1 MKRSLFALFALTIA
15 LQANAQS
22 NKQFCELACNHAN
35 KTHAAPEYSKWW
47 AGAQL
52 SQALLGDASDFNLNF
67 GLSGKVI
74 LNYVKISDV
83 HVIIYGNLAP
93 ARGLADG
100 TALDAINSQQSGL
113 GFGLSPYY
121 ILGDLGLKSLTLV
134 GEAEGKANDFGEASV
149 WTYRFSAGFDGSL
162 AALTLGSGL
171 NLSGKASYV
180 VVADQEKFQAVQSEI
195 AKNYWLFNA
204 NLILPLADRLG
215 LLFQGETTL
224 DTRPV
229 YRIGL
234 ILSTAL

>member
-1 MKRSLFALFALTIA
+1 MKSKLFILFALVASLAF
-15 LQANAQS
+15 AQS
-22 NKQFCELACNHAN
+22 GKQFCDLACSHEN
-35 KTHAAPEYSKWW
+35 KTHAAPEYNKWW

-52 SQALLGDASDFNLNF
+52 SQALLGDASDFNTNF
-67 GLSGKVI
+67 GLSGKVVM
-74 LNYVKISDV
+74 NYVKIGNA
-83 HVIIYGNLAP
+83 HVILYGNLAP
-93 ARGLADG
+93 AFGLADG

-204 NLILPLADRLG
+204 NLVLPLADRLG
-215 LLFQGETTL
+215 LLFQGESTL

-229 YRIGL
+229 FRIGL
-234 ILSTAL
+234 ILSTAI

>member
-1 MKRSLFALFALTIA
+1 MKSKLFILFALVASLAF
-15 LQANAQS
+15 AQS
-22 NKQFCELACNHAN
+22 NKQFCDLACNHAN
-35 KTHAAPEYSKWW
+35 KTHAAPEYNKWW

-52 SQALLGDASDFNLNF
+52 SQALLGDASDFNTNF
-67 GLSGKVI
+67 GLSGKVVM
-74 LNYVKISDV
+74 NYVKIGNA
-83 HVIIYGNLAP
+83 HVILYGNLAP
-93 ARGLADG
+93 AFGLADG

-204 NLILPLADRLG
+204 NLVLPLADRLG
-215 LLFQGETTL
+215 LLFQGESTL

-229 YRIGL
+229 FRIGL
-234 ILSTAL
+234 ILSTAI

>member
-1 MKRSLFALFALTIA
+1 MKIKLVFLGLLLATALY
-15 LQANAQS
+15 AQS
-22 NKQFCELACNHAN
+22 NKQFCDLACNHSN
-35 KTHAAPEYSKWW
+35 KTHAAPEYNKWW

-52 SQALLGDASDFNLNF
+52 SQALLGDASDFNTNF
-67 GLSGKVI
+67 GLSGKVVM
-74 LNYVKISDV
+74 NYVKIQNV
-83 HVIIYGNLAP
+83 HVILYGNLAP
-93 ARGLADG
+93 AFGLADG
-100 TALDAINSQQSGL
+100 TALDAINSAQSGI
-113 GFGLSPYY
+113 GVGISPYF
-121 ILGDLGLKSLTLV
+121 ILGDLGLNSLTLV
-134 GEAEGKANDFGEASV
+134 GEAEGKSNDFGEVNV
-149 WTYRFSAGFDGSL
+149 WTYRVSAGFDGSL

-180 VVADQEKFQAVQSEI
+180 VVADQAKFQAVQNEI

-204 NLILPLADRLG
+204 SLILPLADKLG

>member
-1 MKRSLFALFALTIA
+1 MKRTLFVLFALTIA

-22 NKQFCELACNHAN
+22 GKQFCDLSCNHAN
-35 KTHAAPEYSKWW
+35 KTHAAPEYNKWW

-52 SQALLGDASDFNLNF
+52 SQALLGDASDFNTNF
-67 GLSGKVI
+67 GLSGKVVM
-74 LNYVKISDV
+74 NYVKVSDV

-93 ARGLADG
+93 AFGLADG
-100 TALDAINSQQSGL
+100 TALDAINSAQSGI
-113 GFGLSPYY
+113 GVGISPYF
-121 ILGDLGLKSLTLV
+121 ILGDLGLNSLTLV
-134 GEAEGKANDFGEASV
+134 GEAEGKANDFGETSV

-204 NLILPLADRLG
+204 NLILPLADKLG

-229 YRIGL
+229 YRVGL